1 MREHNIGAVP
11 ELHNGK
17 LVGIVSERDLTKR
30 VVAEGRDPRSTCMAE
45 AMTDDPLPI
54 SMNKDLENCITLMR
68 RTVSVTC
75 PVAPKATWL
84 AWYLSATP
92 CSTI

>member
-1 MREHNIGAVP
+1 
-11 ELHNGK
+11 
-17 LVGIVSERDLTKR
+17 
-30 VVAEGRDPRSTCMAE
+30 MAE
-45 AMTDDPLPI
+45 VMTDDPLTI

-75 PVAPKATWL
+75 PFAPKATWL

>member
-1 MREHNIGAVP
+1 
-11 ELHNGK
+11 
-17 LVGIVSERDLTKR
+17 
-30 VVAEGRDPRSTCMAE
+30 MAE
-45 AMTDDPLPI
+45 VMTDDPLTI

-68 RTVSVTC
+68 RTVSSLARL
-75 PVAPKATWL
+75 APKATWL